1 MEKKSRIADGNR
13 HTPNL
18 GISLI
23 PIVAI
28 FVLLYGSLRIFN
40 LDVQIPLIFEI
51 GRAHV

>member
-1 MEKKSRIADGNR
+1 MEKKNRTADGNP

-28 FVLLYGSLRIFN
+28 FVLLYGSLRIFH
-40 LDVQIPLIFEI
+40 LDVQIPLILSLI
-51 GRAHV
+51 HI